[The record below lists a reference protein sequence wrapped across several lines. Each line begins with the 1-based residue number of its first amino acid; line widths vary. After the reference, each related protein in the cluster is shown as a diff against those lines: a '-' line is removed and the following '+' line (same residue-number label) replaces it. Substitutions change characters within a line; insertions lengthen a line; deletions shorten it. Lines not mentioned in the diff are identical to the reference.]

1 MWELDHKECWAL
13 KSWCFWTVVLDKTLY
28 RVPWTAQRSKQSIL
42 KETNPEFSLKGLML
56 KLKLQYFG
64 QLLGSA
70 NSLEKILMLGIL
82 KTGGEGDDRGWDG
95 WMAWLTQWTWVW
107 ANSGRWWRTGMPE
120 VLQSMGLQRIGHD
133 WVTEQQLQHTSRII
147 QHPFFYLWPIS
158 VSIMFLSF
166 IRVVAYIKISF
177 FTKAELYSIVC
188 ICHILFIQS
197 TFSEHL
203 G

>member
-107 ANSGRWWRTGMPE
+107 ANSGRWWGTGMPG

>member
-107 ANSGRWWRTGMPE
+107 ANSGRWWGTGRPGL
-120 VLQSMGLQRIGHD
+120 LQSMELQGGRQD
-133 WVTEQQLQHTSRII
+133 LATEQQQKSVKGKEKVGHLQN
-147 QHPFFYLWPIS
+147 
-158 VSIMFLSF
+158 
-166 IRVVAYIKISF
+166 
-177 FTKAELYSIVC
+177 C
-188 ICHILFIQS
+188 LFISQ
-197 TFSEHL
+197 TQFYGL
-203 G
+203 YLCFLF